1 MTLDLVTCPMCG
13 GSADDPRD
21 GSCGR
26 CHGCMGSGRV
36 PVDTDDIDEGVV
48 LSEAECAEYMRSVM
62 DPTLL

>member
-1 MTLDLVTCPMCG
+1 
-13 GSADDPRD
+13 
-21 GSCGR
+21 
-26 CHGCMGSGRV
+26 MGSGRV